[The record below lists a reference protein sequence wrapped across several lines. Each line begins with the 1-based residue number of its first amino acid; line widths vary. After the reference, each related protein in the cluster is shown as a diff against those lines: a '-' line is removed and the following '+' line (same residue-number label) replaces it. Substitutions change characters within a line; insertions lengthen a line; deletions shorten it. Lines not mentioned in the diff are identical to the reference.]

1 MNELQVTNLSK
12 WFGGLRAVDEVS
24 LRIQSGEILGLIGP
38 NGSGKTTAFNVITGF
53 FPPDG
58 GEVRF
63 NGRLISGLRPNQ
75 IARLG
80 IGRTFQAVVTFD
92 AFSVHQALC
101 LVGGLNPN
109 QHAVRRKGQA
119 ATGLAE
125 EALQMLRE
133 NGVVFAPDSMI
144 ADQPY
149 GFKRL
154 LGVVIAVGT
163 NPKILLLDE
172 PAAGMNPS
180 EIVVLTKLLLHLNKY
195 KGIGILIVEH
205 DMRFIMQLCERIAVL
220 HHGKKISEGGPR
232 QVASDPLVIEAY
244 LGPSK
249 GPEPPARVAI
259 RGENTPRDERPE
271 QMKNV

>member
-12 WFGGLRAVDEVS
+12 WFGGLKAVDEVS

-53 FPPDG
+53 YAQDG

-63 NGRLISGLRPNQ
+63 NGRLTSGLRPNQ

-80 IGRTFQAVVTFD
+80 IGRTFQAAVTFD
-92 AFSVHQALC
+92 TFSVHQALC
-101 LVGGLNPN
+101 LVAGLNPH
-109 QHAVRRKGQA
+109 QHAVGRKGQA
-119 ATGLAE
+119 AIGLAE

-133 NGVVFAPDSMI
+133 SGVAFEPDSMI

-149 GFKRL
+149 GLKRL

-180 EIVVLTKLLLHLNKY
+180 EIVVLTKLLLHLNKSR
-195 KGIGILIVEH
+195 GIGILIVEH

-220 HHGKKISEGGPR
+220 HHGKKISEGSPR

-249 GPEPPARVAI
+249 GPAPPERVATHEDN
-259 RGENTPRDERPE
+259 RPRDEHRD
-271 QMKNV
+271 

>member
-1 MNELQVTNLSK
+1 MNELKVTNLTK
-12 WFGGLRAVDEVS
+12 WFGGLKAVDDVS

-53 FPPDG
+53 YPKDG
-58 GEVRF
+58 GDVWF
-63 NGRLISGLRPNQ
+63 NGQRISGLSPNQ

-80 IGRTFQAVVTFD
+80 LGRTFQAAVSFD
-92 AFSVHQALC
+92 SFSIHQALC
-101 LVGGLNPN
+101 LVAGLNPDR
-109 QHAVRRKGQA
+109 HGVRRKAQVA
-119 ATGLAE
+119 IGLAE
-125 EALQMLRE
+125 EALEMLRGS
-133 NGVVFAPDSMI
+133 GVVFEPDSMI

-149 GFKRL
+149 GLKRL
-154 LGVVIAVGT
+154 LGIVMAVGT

-180 EIVVLTKLLLHLNKY
+180 EIVVLTKLLLHMNKH

-205 DMRFIMQLCERIAVL
+205 DMRFIMQLCERIIVL
-220 HHGKKISEGGPR
+220 HHGKKISEGTPR

-249 GPEPPARVAI
+249 GPEAAKEASNGK
-259 RGENTPRDERPE
+259 RG
-271 QMKNV
+271 